1 MTARCT
7 PLGVPAPG
15 SGDVIRAWVAPLSWW
30 GTRLRA
36 VVEGRGNA
44 TGAAHQLVTLHEI
57 GGDHEKYLHVAC
69 AAFRVQG
76 EWFTPSDE
84 FFAALRA
91 AIDAIASS
99 TG

>member
-1 MTARCT
+1 MQAE
-7 PLGVPAPG
+7 L
-15 SGDVIRAWVAPLSWW
+15 
-30 GTRLRA
+30 
-36 VVEGRGNA
+36 
-44 TGAAHQLVTLHEI
+44 
-57 GGDHEKYLHVAC
+57 AC

-84 FFAALRA
+84 FFAALHA